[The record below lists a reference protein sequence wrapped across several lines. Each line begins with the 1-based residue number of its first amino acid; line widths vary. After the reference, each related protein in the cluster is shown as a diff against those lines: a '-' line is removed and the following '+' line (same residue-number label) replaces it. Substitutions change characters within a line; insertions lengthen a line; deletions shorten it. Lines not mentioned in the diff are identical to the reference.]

1 MSTEYGKCIV
11 CGRKVKN
18 RVYHK
23 GLLIYICPRH
33 LKGKSKK
40 DVSKYLDNL
49 LKYGGK
55 SSEKLYEDILKS
67 ISILDNKI
75 STLIDKIDVWMK
87 IIGQKRLDDY
97 KLGKNIEKL
106 MNMVSEVKEDIEK
119 EEASKIKYNEMPKDE
134 LLFLN
139 NLIKEYP
146 EVSYRI
152 EDGLATVRLNKN
164 IDPNKFD
171 KLSKMLRNKGYV
183 YDKKLYKWFKSLF

>member
-1 MSTEYGKCIV
+1 MSTEYGRCIV

-23 GLLIYICPRH
+23 GMLIYICPRH

-40 DVSKYLDNL
+40 EISKYLDNL

-67 ISILDNKI
+67 ISILDTKI
-75 STLIDKIDVWMK
+75 STLTDKVDVWMK

-97 KLGKNIEKL
+97 KLGKNIERL
-106 MNMVSEVKEDIEK
+106 MNMVSEIIEK
-119 EEASKIKYNEMPKDE
+119 GETNRSKPKDK
-134 LLFLN
+134 LTFLN

-152 EDGLATVRLNKN
+152 EEELATVRLKKN
-164 IDPNKFD
+164 IDPNKFN
-171 KLSKMLRNKGYV
+171 KLSKMLRDRGYA
-183 YDKKLYKWFKSLF
+183 YDEKLYKWVKSLFLISLSL